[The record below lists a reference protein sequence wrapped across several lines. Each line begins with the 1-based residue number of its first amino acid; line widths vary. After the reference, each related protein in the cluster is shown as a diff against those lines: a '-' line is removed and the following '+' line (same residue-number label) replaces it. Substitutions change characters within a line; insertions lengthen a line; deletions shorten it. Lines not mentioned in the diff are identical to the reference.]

1 MENEGRGRKMPGKG
15 GLSMLFKLLG
25 INPHGYNRY
34 AVLVAIGAAGFGMT
48 ILLLRFLK
56 GYLPADGGRAFA
68 VNGEKS
74 KGKPRGAGII
84 FILVFAVLAALFLP
98 VHAED
103 LLYLAAIVLGMLSGF
118 FDDASEHPW
127 NEYKKGFLDFLIA
140 AGVTATYIWAN
151 GPEIRLLLIRDG
163 ESPMTINLPIWLFA
177 ILSVVLI
184 WVAINVVNCTDGVDA
199 LSGTLSVIAAASF
212 LFALP
217 FLRPAITTER
227 PVGFCVILIGCLLAY
242 LWYNCPP
249 SVLMM
254 GDAGS
259 RAIGLF
265 LAIIALRTDPL
276 LFIPFCL
283 IFILDG
289 GLGLIKVFLKRFLK
303 ISIMKNI
310 RTPLHDHARKKAG
323 WSDTQTVYR
332 FMLLQ
337 VMITGLL
344 FLAAFWV
351 R

>member
-1 MENEGRGRKMPGKG
+1 
-15 GLSMLFKLLG
+15 MLFKLLG
-25 INPHGYNRY
+25 INPRGYNY
-34 AVLVAIGAAGFGMT
+34 FPVYLAIGSVGFILT
-48 ILLLRFLK
+48 ALLLRFLK

-84 FILVFAVLAALFLP
+84 FILVFAVLSALFLR
-98 VHAED
+98 VKTED

-118 FDDASEHPW
+118 LDDASEKPW
-127 NEYKKGFLDFLIA
+127 NEYKKGLLDFVIA
-140 AGVTATYIWAN
+140 IGVTATYIWSN
-151 GPEIRLLLIRDG
+151 GPVINLMLIRDG
-163 ESPMTINLPIWLFA
+163 DGPTSIEIPVWAFA
-177 ILSVVLI
+177 ILSVILV

-199 LSGTLSVIAAASF
+199 LSGSLCVMTTGSF
-212 LFALP
+212 LFALQ

-227 PVGFCVILIGCLLAY
+227 PIGLCVILISCLLAY

-259 RAIGLF
+259 RALGLF
-265 LAIIALRTDPL
+265 LAILALRTDPF

-283 IFILDG
+283 IFLLDG
-289 GLGLIKVFLKRFLK
+289 GLGLIKVSLKRFLK

-337 VMITGLL
+337 VIISGFVFMI
-344 FLAAFWV
+344 AYWV

>member
-1 MENEGRGRKMPGKG
+1 
-15 GLSMLFKLLG
+15 MLFELLG
-25 INPHGYNRY
+25 VNPHGYNRY
-34 AVLVAIGAAGFGMT
+34 AVLLAIGSVGFAMT
-48 ILLLRFLK
+48 ALLLRFLK

-74 KGKPRGAGII
+74 KGKPRGAGVI
-84 FILVFAVLAALFLP
+84 FILVFALLSALFLP
-98 VHAED
+98 VKTED
-103 LLYLAAIVLGMLSGF
+103 LLYLLAIVLGMISGYM
-118 FDDASEHPW
+118 DDASDKPW
-127 NEYKKGFLDFLIA
+127 NEYKKGLLDFLIA
-140 AGVTATYIWAN
+140 AGVTATYVWYN
-151 GPEIRLLLIRDG
+151 GPVIRLLLFRDG
-163 ESPMTINLPIWLFA
+163 ESPVSIELPIWLFC
-177 ILSVVLI
+177 ILSVILI
-184 WVAINVVNCTDGVDA
+184 WAAINVVNCTDGVDA
-199 LSGTLSVIAAASF
+199 LSGTLCVIATASF

-227 PVGFCVILIGCLLAY
+227 PVGLCVILISCLLAY
-242 LWYNCPP
+242 LWFNCPP

-259 RAIGLF
+259 RALGLF
-265 LAIIALRTDPL
+265 LAILSLRTDPL

-289 GLGLIKVFLKRFLK
+289 GLGLIKVALKRFLK

-332 FMLLQ
+332 FMLIQ
-337 VMITGLL
+337 VMITGLF

>member
-1 MENEGRGRKMPGKG
+1 
-15 GLSMLFKLLG
+15 MLFELLG
-25 INPHGYNRY
+25 VNPHGYNRY
-34 AVLVAIGAAGFGMT
+34 AVLLAIGSVGFICT
-48 ILLLRFLK
+48 ALLLRFMK
-56 GYLPADGGRAFA
+56 DALPADGGRAFA
-68 VNGEKS
+68 VNREKS

-84 FILVFAVLAALFLP
+84 FILVFAVLSALFLP
-98 VHAED
+98 VKVED
-103 LLYLAAIVLGMLSGF
+103 LLYIGAIVLGMLSGF
-118 FDDASEHPW
+118 LDDASEHPW

-140 AGVTATYIWAN
+140 AGVTATYIWSN
-151 GPEIRLLLIRDG
+151 GPVVRLLLVRDG
-163 ESPMTINLPIWLFA
+163 NSPKSITLPVWLFA
-177 ILSVVLI
+177 ILSIILI

-199 LSGTLSVIAAASF
+199 LSGTLSVIATASF

-227 PVGFCVILIGCLLAY
+227 PVGLCVILISCLLAY

-249 SVLMM
+249 SILMM

-265 LAIIALRTDPL
+265 LAILALRTDPL
-276 LFIPFCL
+276 LFIPFCC

-289 GLGLIKVFLKRFLK
+289 GLGLIKVSLKRFLK

-337 VMITGLL
+337 VMISGLF